1 MRVLFKDENGNLAM
15 LEANGLGKGSDKQPV
30 VAITLKAGSTPMICD
45 DPKLYK
51 EFDQILKA
59 NINNPSID
67 LSEYTF
73 KTLSIRDMVSSMSDM
88 MSEMNSIFGDED

>member
-15 LEANGLGKGSDKQPV
+15 LEANGLGKGSDKQPIV
-30 VAITLKAGSTPMICD
+30 TITVNADSVPMVCD

-59 NINNPSID
+59 NINNLSID
-67 LSEYTF
+67 LSAYTF
-73 KTLSIRDMVSSMSDM
+73 KPLSIRDMVLNSM
-88 MSEMNSIFGDED
+88 FGDED

>member
-1 MRVLFKDENGNLAM
+1 MRVLFKDENGNLTM

-30 VAITLKAGSTPMICD
+30 VAITVTADSAPMVCD

-59 NINNPSID
+59 NINNLSID
-67 LSEYTF
+67 LSAYTF
-73 KTLSIRDMVSSMSDM
+73 KPLSIRDMVLNSM
-88 MSEMNSIFGDED
+88 FGDED

>member
-15 LEANGLGKGSDKQPV
+15 LEANGLGKGSDKQPIV
-30 VAITLKAGSTPMICD
+30 TITVNDGSVPMVCD

-59 NINNPSID
+59 NINNTSID
-67 LSEYTF
+67 LSAYTF
-73 KTLSIRDMVSSMSDM
+73 KALSIRDMVLSSM
-88 MSEMNSIFGDED
+88 FGDED